1 MFSDGLAAGT
11 QVALG
16 KGFPRRSSMASED
29 RLRELEEKYEGFT
42 VYDNAGSKIG
52 KVDDLFVDETDNEEY
67 IGVKMGFFGSKSTLI
82 PTEIVRINESDRT
95 IEVSESKD
103 RVKDAPSFSDDE
115 DVTGEYEERI
125 RRHFGL
131 ETLKGRS
138 SSGSYGGSSGEA
150 ASGAAGGAAA
160 GAASGTTNRDDQDR
174 GYSDQGSSSYT
185 TGDDDHES
193 SSQDTGEGTY
203 GSTSGTEA
211 EHGEYRDSDT
221 ATPGTPGTTESS
233 GSPEYQGPGG
243 SSGSE
248 EHREE
253 SGSSEGAGTQ
263 YGNTESS
270 GATGSSPGEGSSG
283 SKPTTTRQTEETE
296 TFQEGGRTKIRR
308 RIIREEVVDA
318 DDQGTN
324 S

>member
-1 MFSDGLAAGT
+1 
-11 QVALG
+11 
-16 KGFPRRSSMASED
+16 MASED

-103 RVKDAPSFSDDE
+103 HVKDAPSFSDDE

-131 ETLKGRS
+131 ETLEGRS
-138 SSGSYGGSSGEA
+138 GSGSYGGSSGEA

-248 EHREE
+248 EYREE

-270 GATGSSPGEGSSG
+270 GVTGSSSGEGSSG